1 MCILAGGTY
10 IYVYM
15 GVWGAFAM
23 QIGKS
28 LKNLCGFNGTWRL
41 QTGPRIQKP
50 DQPHNTT
57 ANQDYSRKLY
67 TK

>member
-1 MCILAGGTY
+1 
-10 IYVYM
+10 
-15 GVWGAFAM
+15 M